1 MSATRS
7 RTPAQLSGD
16 AAEELVVTRLAA
28 GGWTILARNVRVGR
42 AELDIIAVDPGPPRE
57 LVVLEVRYRAR
68 RDFGLAEETITHRK
82 RQVLRGALLR
92 LRDAGSLPAGG
103 ALPRLPSRFD
113 LVVVE
118 PGPPSRVRHY
128 HHVL

>member
-42 AELDIIAVDPGPPRE
+42 AEIDIISLDPGPPRE
-57 LVVLEVRYRAR
+57 LVVIEVRYRSR

-82 RQVLRGALLR
+82 RQLLR
-92 LRDAGSLPAGG
+92 RALAALRELD
-103 ALPRLPSRFD
+103 RLPPLRARFD

-118 PGPPSRVRHY
+118 PGAPPLVRH
-128 HHVL
+128 HRSAL